1 MNRGNSLRPSTDLVG
16 DRTRRK
22 IARRLLPFL
31 CLLYFSAY
39 LDRANVAFA
48 KLTMTADL
56 HFSEAVYGFGAGI
69 FFIGYL
75 LLEIP
80 GALIVERWGA
90 RRWFA
95 RILVSWG
102 LCTILVGFVKTP
114 AQFYS
119 ARFLLGIAE
128 AGFYPGIIVYLTH
141 WFARDD
147 RARAMAGFIVG
158 IPVSLVLGAPVSA
171 LVLRVHWLGLPGWR
185 WVFILEGLPAIVLGV
200 VTLFYLTDNPGEAN
214 WLEAEERAWIT
225 QQLEREKAEK
235 KAEGRLRLRSAFQDR
250 SVLMCA
256 LSICLANIGSY
267 VFVFWL
273 PTTIQKASGYSPA
286 LSALYSALP
295 YALAVIFVLWSGRT
309 SDRIGKPKLQ
319 TSVLM
324 VAGGLLLTLSAMPA
338 PFPLT
343 MFWLCLTAGALI
355 AWPPPFWVLPT
366 VLLGKSARAAS
377 IGLINMMATT
387 GGFLGPSIVGYL
399 LSAGYSNRAVTVLLS
414 TCLMAAAISIL
425 GVKTINER
433 HTNLRE
439 I

>member
-1 MNRGNSLRPSTDLVG
+1 MLNEAKNSLRTPDDLVR

-22 IARRLLPFL
+22 IARRVLPFL
-31 CLLYFSAY
+31 CLLYLSAY

-69 FFIGYL
+69 FFVGYL

-102 LCTILVGFVKTP
+102 LCTILVGFVRTP
-114 AQFYS
+114 AQFYG
-119 ARFLLGIAE
+119 ARFLLGVAE

-141 WFARDD
+141 WFARGD

-158 IPVSLVLGAPVSA
+158 IPMSLVLGAPISA
-171 LVLRVHWLGLPGWR
+171 LLLRVHWLSLAGWR

-200 VTLFYLTDNPGEAN
+200 VTLSYLTDNPGDAK
-214 WLEAEERAWIT
+214 WLDPEERAWIT
-225 QQLEREKAEK
+225 QELEREKAEK
-235 KAEGRLRLRSAFQDR
+235 NAEGHVSIRGAFQDR
-250 SVLMCA
+250 SVFLCA

-273 PTTIQKASGYSPA
+273 PTTIQKASGFSPSRSAFYST
-286 LSALYSALP
+286 LP
-295 YALAVIFVLWSGRT
+295 YALAVVFVLWSGRT
-309 SDRIGKPKLQ
+309 ADRIGKPKLQ
-319 TSVLM
+319 ASILM
-324 VAGGLLLTLSAMPA
+324 VAAGVLLLLSVMPA

-343 MFWLCLTAGALI
+343 MGWLCLTAGATS

-366 VLLGKSARAAS
+366 LMLGKSARAAS
-377 IGLINMMATT
+377 IGFINMMATT

-399 LSAGYSNRAVTVLLS
+399 LSAGYSNRTTTTLLS
-414 TCLMAAAISIL
+414 TCFIAAALVIL
-425 GVKTINER
+425 GVRTSRER
-433 HTNLRE
+433 LTS
-439 I
+439 